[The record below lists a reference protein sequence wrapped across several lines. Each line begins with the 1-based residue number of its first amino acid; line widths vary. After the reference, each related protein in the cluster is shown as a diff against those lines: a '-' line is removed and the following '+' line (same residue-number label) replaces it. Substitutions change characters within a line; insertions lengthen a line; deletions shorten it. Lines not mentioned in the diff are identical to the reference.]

1 MINIDLNKSI
11 KINSASIFCRI
22 EPAIEVKLKKFNQV
36 YEHALSALRF
46 LRQNNSNESNQI
58 ERNKAYESL
67 YRASLSDFCG
77 MEESLKLYIKDNGI
91 EKPIVKITDSG
102 DAVLCMLKELRNYLI
117 HIKEKKIDSI
127 PQTYIFD
134 NFTMAPELNGKETIV
149 NIQIIDLRLEDFLK
163 LTNSKFY
170 YRDDI
175 IKMISYFNDL
185 QNSWGISEIIK
196 CAVNKYS
203 QIIIDSY

>member
-1 MINIDLNKSI
+1 
-11 KINSASIFCRI
+11 
-22 EPAIEVKLKKFNQV
+22 
-36 YEHALSALRF
+36 
-46 LRQNNSNESNQI
+46 
-58 ERNKAYESL
+58 
-67 YRASLSDFCG
+67 
-77 MEESLKLYIKDNGI
+77 
-91 EKPIVKITDSG
+91 
-102 DAVLCMLKELRNYLI
+102 
-117 HIKEKKIDSI
+117 
-127 PQTYIFD
+127 
-134 NFTMAPELNGKETIV
+134 MAPELNGKETIV